1 MWYWLAQ
8 ATGEEACVGGFAPRH
23 LTLMSAA
30 CEGNIEGTA
39 HEADYSGGMSPVELP
54 EDNTQ
59 QMEETQPVADSQ
71 GSWKEDME
79 RDADEKSEDERM
91 SHKAEQAAERAQGEW
106 AEEEAKNMERLGEAA
121 QGLPEESD
129 QPPQG
134 DGSKRKER
142 PPQSLIGNNGEPAK
156 KKPTVEAKEQP
167 KAEATTLEPS
177 DTPGRKEEAEESQ
190 AP

>member
-1 MWYWLAQ
+1 VWYWLAQ

-39 HEADYSGGMSPVELP
+39 HEGDYSV
-54 EDNTQ
+54 
-59 QMEETQPVADSQ
+59 EETQPVADSQ